1 MPSILILVQ
10 LKLGRIHRGV
20 ELTEAKVTIIGAGSA
35 EFSMTLVRDL
45 CLRESLK
52 GSTICFMDIDES
64 RLDVVYGLATRY
76 ARETKAEL
84 KFEKALE
91 RRGALQGADFVINTA
106 LVGGHSN
113 EEEERRVGEECG
125 YYRGMNFGVYLH
137 QLALMLGVAR
147 DVEDLCRDAWLIQA
161 SNPVFDGCTLITRET
176 RAKAIG
182 LCHGHY
188 GAYQVAR
195 VIGIDPKE
203 VSFQAP
209 GVNHCIWMTRFLRS
223 GKDAYPLIDEWI
235 AEKSEEYWRL
245 WDGDATDV
253 QMSPAAVSLYK
264 MFGLFPI
271 GDTPRFAGAWWHHTD
286 LETKKRWFN
295 KYGGFDS
302 EIGWSHY
309 LSGLDRRMEAMFQL
323 HGDSSALVSKEFP
336 PEASGEQHVPIID
349 ALVNDNRG
357 CFQVNVPNGGA
368 LEGFGGDV
376 VVEVPGIVSAR
387 GVQAVKV
394 GKLPRRLTLHILRT
408 LVMPMEQGLEAFLTR
423 DKMALLDRILLDH
436 RTRSYEQAQRLVDAI
451 LALPFNEDLRD
462 FR

>member
-1 MPSILILVQ
+1 
-10 LKLGRIHRGV
+10 
-20 ELTEAKVTIIGAGSA
+20 LTEVRVAIIGAGSA
-35 EFSMTLVRDL
+35 EFSMSLVRDL

-52 GSTICFMDIDES
+52 GSTICFMDVDAS
-64 RLDVVYGLATRY
+64 RLDAIYGLATRY
-76 ARETKAEL
+76 ALETRAEL
-84 KFEKALE
+84 RFMKTMERKEAL
-91 RRGALQGADFVINTA
+91 RDADFVINTA
-106 LVGGHSN
+106 LIGGHSN
-113 EEEERRVGEECG
+113 EEEERRIGEECG
-125 YYRGMNFGVYLH
+125 YYRGMNFGVYMH
-137 QLALMLGVAR
+137 QLGLMLGVAR
-147 DVEDLCRDAWLIQA
+147 DVEDTCRDAWLIQA

-176 RAKAIG
+176 RTKTIG

-188 GAYQVAR
+188 GAHHVAR
-195 VIGIDPKE
+195 VIGVDPEE

-209 GVNHCIWMTRFLRS
+209 GVNHCIWMTHFLHR
-223 GKDAYPLIDEWI
+223 GKDAYPLIDDWV
-235 AEKSEEYWRL
+235 AKRSEEYWRL

-302 EIGWSHY
+302 EIGWGHY
-309 LSGLDRRMEAMFQL
+309 LGGLEQRMDEIYKL
-323 HGDSSALVSKEFP
+323 HSDPSALVSDEFP
-336 PEASGEQHVPIID
+336 PVASGEQHVPIID

-368 LEGFGGDV
+368 LGGFGDDV
-376 VVEVPGIVSAR
+376 VVEVPGVVSAR
-387 GVQAVKV
+387 GVQAVHV
-394 GKLPRRLTLHILRT
+394 GNLPRHLTLHILRT

-423 DKMALLDRILLDH
+423 DKRALLDRILLDH
-436 RTRSYEQAQRLVDAI
+436 RTRSYEQAKWLVDAI

-462 FR
+462 FK